1 MFRAMLRG
9 MLARRVRLA
18 MTALAVVLGTSF
30 MSASFV
36 FTATLN
42 RSLDSLFSQASAGTD
57 VVVRHVVPG
66 GTAVG
71 AGSGAGQPIAQG
83 IAGSIRALPDV
94 AAADG

>member
-1 MFRAMLRG
+1 
-9 MLARRVRLA
+9 

-71 AGSGAGQPIAQG
+71 AGSGAGQISSLAQNVSRP
-83 IAGSIRALPDV
+83 ANRATSGATPT
-94 AAADG
+94 AASCRP